1 MCFILKSLVFKNVS
15 FSSSNSSPDLG
26 ASVDPD
32 VKIVVESFPVRVQV
46 IISDASGKTILGG
59 NRNEYNQDLNRKG
72 EQNCLSTSCSPMI
85 RKVVRTT

>member
-1 MCFILKSLVFKNVS
+1 MFFFFFKI
-15 FSSSNSSPDLG
+15 FPDLG

-46 IISDASGKTILGG
+46 IISDTSGKTILGG
-59 NRNEYNQDLNRKG
+59 NRNEYNKDLKG
-72 EQNCLSTSCSPMI
+72 EHSTSTSCSPMI